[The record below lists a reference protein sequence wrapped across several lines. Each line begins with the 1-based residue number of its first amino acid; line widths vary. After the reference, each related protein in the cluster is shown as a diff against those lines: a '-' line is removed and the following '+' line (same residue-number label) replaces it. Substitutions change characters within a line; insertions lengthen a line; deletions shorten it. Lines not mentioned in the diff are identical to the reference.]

1 MFGLD
6 RDVLT
11 MLRDFGAH
19 LIATRDHALTLPR
32 INVDELTVF
41 VTGRMAGWRPQY
53 KGVELADEPTRQAAA
68 RFIAG
73 IAVALVTAERRSRK

>member
-11 MLRDFGAH
+11 MLKDFGGH
-19 LIATRDHALTLPR
+19 LLATRDHAQGLPS
-32 INVDELTVF
+32 IGVDELTVF
-41 VTGRMAGWRPQY
+41 VARRMEGWRPEY

-73 IAVALVTAERRSRK
+73 VAVALVKAERRSRK